1 MYKRQGEQIWNS
13 ACTEPGA
20 GSDVGALATTY
31 KRENGKIY
39 LNGTKTFITSS
50 AGVKYLVIIC
60 LLYTSSIGVD
70 SPGEGRPRSAPTEG
84 SVPAYRVML

>member
-1 MYKRQGEQIWNS
+1 MSTLGSGEQIWNS

-50 AGVKYLVIIC
+50 AGVKYLVIMAKNADDPTMFTEFF
-60 LLYTSSIGVD
+60 LDMSQA
-70 SPGEGRPRSAPTEG
+70 GREACPR
-84 SVPAYRVML
+84 